1 MGYTRG
7 GLVADPILTP
17 SQIKILKLLLDHKK
31 GLTIDEIFD
40 EITRENPEISKDQV
54 KNDLQ
59 ELVYSYY
66 ARQESTNKWVITTP
80 GLTAVGDMPFAFWP

>member
-1 MGYTRG
+1 M
-7 GLVADPILTP
+7 ADPILTP
-17 SQIKILKLLLDHKK
+17 SQLKILKLLLDHKG
-31 GLTIDEIFD
+31 GLTIDEIHD
-40 EITRENPEISKDQV
+40 EITKENPEISKDQV

-80 GLTAVGDMPFAFWP
+80 GLTAAEDMPFAFWP